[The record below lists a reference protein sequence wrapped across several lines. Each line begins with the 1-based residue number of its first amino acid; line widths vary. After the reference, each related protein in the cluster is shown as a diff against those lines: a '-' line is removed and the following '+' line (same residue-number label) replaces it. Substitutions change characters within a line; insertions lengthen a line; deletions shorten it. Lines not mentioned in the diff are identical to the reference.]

1 MNNDLVPN
9 LIDLY
14 VIFTHL
20 TSNNSALIHE
30 STRMIASYL
39 ARNRK
44 DAEEVLLSLSRF
56 INSNIKSLS
65 IPIIVKIIS
74 NILKTLSETNNISI
88 THVTKTFFPLLIGLI
103 LFSPWSISEYDSLT
117 KLIGEITLQSG
128 GHAGQLVESHIDSIL
143 QKCKGERMEFKYTK
157 YAMIS

>member
-14 VIFTHL
+14 DIFTHL

-88 THVTKTFFPLLIGLI
+88 THVTKTFFPLLISSHKNPQTIHPHIHHQNNLI
-103 LFSPWSISEYDSLT
+103 HSFHTHVI
-117 KLIGEITLQSG
+117 
-128 GHAGQLVESHIDSIL
+128 
-143 QKCKGERMEFKYTK
+143 
-157 YAMIS
+157 